1 MNWEVCSWI
10 PGVRVGV
17 GGAYPGST
25 AGLGQAGRG
34 RRGVAIDWCR
44 CVLYIFK
51 DLSFDNF

>member
-1 MNWEVCSWI
+1 M
-10 PGVRVGV
+10 RV

-51 DLSFDNF
+51 DLSFDSF